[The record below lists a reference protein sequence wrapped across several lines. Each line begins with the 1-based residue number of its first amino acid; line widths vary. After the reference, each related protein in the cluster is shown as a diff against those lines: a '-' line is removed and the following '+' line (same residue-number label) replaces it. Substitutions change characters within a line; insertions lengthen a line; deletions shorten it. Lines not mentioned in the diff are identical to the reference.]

1 MWMLWDGVRCVRQK
15 INSDLAI
22 LYRISSGFS
31 SLEQW
36 VGLLSREV
44 STLVRNA
51 SWAEARQSRLKAWMQ
66 MNWRETRQ
74 VQDHWLIF
82 DWCLFVP
89 LFYFEFFSQSAT
101 ARTCRMWKADQSCA
115 RLDSAAKICL
125 NFIQFRLCIEE
136 RWVMSWHHWSVKPA
150 F

>member
-1 MWMLWDGVRCVRQK
+1 MRCVRQK

-66 MNWRETRQ
+66 MN
-74 VQDHWLIF
+74 
-82 DWCLFVP
+82 
-89 LFYFEFFSQSAT
+89 
-101 ARTCRMWKADQSCA
+101 
-115 RLDSAAKICL
+115 
-125 NFIQFRLCIEE
+125 
-136 RWVMSWHHWSVKPA
+136 
-150 F
+150 